1 MRIKTVLNNCI
12 YKILENNEFKNI
24 YIYGSQN
31 LELEKFISKI
41 TSSSILGGDVDF
53 YNALLGCYYNK
64 HEISDSKIDEIKKI
78 FDIEKDLSD
87 IEYIAYCL
95 VYRDYKKIFVDNNIH
110 FERLRKNILQNKEQI
125 IDQMIK
131 QIDNHTTNLN
141 NFHIEDF
148 EDFCKR
154 INDDDLLVVD
164 TRHSKLKVGANLP
177 KNVILISNKELHEIN
192 NSFKVVRAKD
202 IYVYSNL
209 LLHNE
214 IYSRNKKQIYEKS
227 KIETTTSDAVIDEV
241 KIMQL
246 PYKDFNI
253 LRKRYLGKTI
263 HFLGMPKVCYGIF
276 NQDNKL
282 IGAFAL
288 TNDYRNKTSKEI
300 EDPYIYLLSDFT
312 VNTNIKHLSK
322 LVLNCILSKEVKL
335 LSERLINKE
344 VKTIVTNVFTK
355 NAISMKYRDDFIL
368 SERKKLYNGYNDL
381 TYYSQ
386 SGKWT
391 LKEGLEKWKQKL

>member
-1 MRIKTVLNNCI
+1 MKIKTILDNCI

-64 HEISDSKIDEIKKI
+64 KEINNSKIDEIKKI

-95 VYRDYKKIFVDNNIH
+95 VHRDNKKIFVDNNIH

-125 IDQMIK
+125 IEQMIK
-131 QIDNHTTNLN
+131 QIDNYTTNLN
-141 NFHIEDF
+141 NFFIENF

-154 INDDDLLVVD
+154 INDDELLIVD
-164 TRHSKLKVGANLP
+164 ARHSKLRVGANLP
-177 KNVILISNKELHEIN
+177 KNVILISYKELHGLN
-192 NSFKVVRAKD
+192 NSFKIIKAKD
-202 IYVYSNL
+202 IFVYSNL
-209 LLHNE
+209 LSQNE
-214 IYSRNKKQIYEKS
+214 VYSEYKKHINDS
-227 KIETTTSDAVIDEV
+227 LSIDTITSVDEINDV

-253 LRKRYLGKTI
+253 LRKRYLSKTI

-282 IGAFAL
+282 VGAFAL
-288 TNDYRNKTSKEI
+288 TNDYRNKTSKDI

-312 VNTNIKHLSK
+312 VNINIKHLSK

-368 SERKKLYNGYNDL
+368 SERKRLNNSYNDL